1 MNTISRILRLP
12 WAASS
17 GASRWIAAVAVLLVL
32 ALVVPAA
39 KWYRGPGWVT
49 VCAVLC
55 LFAIGVLW
63 LLVIPNALWLARDA
77 RNLRLPAVAR
87 LAN

>member
-1 MNTISRILRLP
+1 M
-12 WAASS
+12 
-17 GASRWIAAVAVLLVL
+17 LVL

-49 VCAVLC
+49 VCAALC

-63 LLVIPNALWLARDA
+63 FLVIPNALWLARDA